1 MNTSHHRVDAASGRE
16 QRVATCA
23 ASGRKQR
30 AAARAAG
37 KRERRVAARAAR
49 RLATVALLPVALLPV
64 ALALC
69 PARAAAQDFAS
80 SLLLVPDASQRFA
93 LRDVNGD
100 GRRDLIGIG
109 LDGLSLRLLTD
120 EGAYPEEPSGRFP
133 WPSETVGWYLADL
146 DGDGGT
152 EVVLLVDGSRVL
164 SVAGDAAGAFLPPR
178 EVLTDASGFLPRG
191 IRRVNIVRD
200 VNGDGL
206 PDLVLPGAG
215 RFRIHL
221 QHAADAADASDAAGS
236 EPRWTEPLTVSFRP
250 SLSLEL
256 GNPARLDAR
265 FAEDIRIPWFSLQ
278 DLDGDGRTDLI
289 SQTEDETLFHIADP
303 GLPEAPTWHLDLA
316 ELRAE
321 IARPEGIDFDNLI
334 ANVEPQVNWK
344 TADLDGVPP
353 NDLVI
358 QQGGKFSIYLGGSRG
373 PKLDAPDQVLKAS
386 GNVLYFLLRD
396 VDKDGRPDL
405 QLLRAE
411 TVSLTDALRLLVVPG
426 SLEFDIFT
434 YRDELAAGGD
444 GSDRAVF
451 SRKPSTKATVSLRV
465 PALLGFI
472 STVDEMKTDYEK
484 RKAVPAQAAALD
496 ADGLMNDVVDVRGDS
511 LAIWKNSAPADL
523 KQTVRQRFESFDIDE
538 LLEDYATRKLD
549 QLDDG
554 GTLSI
559 GLEDIRTLLVTPG
572 WDLRQAVKSR
582 APDVT
587 VPLPFPGSDV
597 QLRIE
602 DLDGDGRSDIIA
614 LGRNAEM
621 QQLVFFLRTR

>member
-1 MNTSHHRVDAASGRE
+1 MSAPHHAA
-16 QRVATCA
+16 
-23 ASGRKQR
+23 
-30 AAARAAG
+30 
-37 KRERRVAARAAR
+37 
-49 RLATVALLPVALLPV
+49 V
-64 ALALC
+64 ALAGAMLAA
-69 PARAAAQDFAS
+69 PAVAQEFDS
-80 SLLLVPDASQRFA
+80 SLLTVPDASQRLA

-100 GRRDLIGIG
+100 GRRDLLGIG
-109 LDGLSLRLLTD
+109 LDGITLHLLPAD
-120 EGAYPEEPSGRFP
+120 GSYPAEATGNFA

-152 EVVLLVDGSRVL
+152 EIVLLVDGTRVL
-164 SVAGDAAGAFLPPR
+164 TVRGDAAGAFLPPI

-200 VNGDGL
+200 VDGDGL
-206 PDLVLPGAG
+206 ADLVLPGASH
-215 RFRIHL
+215 FRIHL
-221 QHAADAADASDAAGS
+221 QRPATETAAASWA
-236 EPRWTEPLTVSFRP
+236 PPLTVSFRP
-250 SLSLEL
+250 SLNLEL
-256 GNPARLDAR
+256 GDPAKLDAR
-265 FAEDIRIPWFSLQ
+265 FAQDIKIPWFSLQ
-278 DLDGDGRTDLI
+278 DLDGDGHTDLI
-289 SQTEDETLFHIADP
+289 SQTEDETLFHLADP
-303 GLPEAPTWHLDLA
+303 ALPDTPTWRLDLA

-321 IARPEGIDFDNLI
+321 ITQPEGIDFDNLL
-334 ANVEPQVNWK
+334 ANVDPQVNWK
-344 TADLDGVPP
+344 TADLDGRPP

-358 QQGGKFSIYLGGSRG
+358 QQGGKFSVYLGGSRG
-373 PKLDAPDQVLKAS
+373 PHLDAPDQVLKAS

-434 YRDELAAGGD
+434 YRDELPGRDELAGD
-444 GSDRAVF
+444 GERDTAVF

-472 STVDEMKTDYEK
+472 STVDEMKSDYEK

-511 LAIWKNSAPADL
+511 LAIWKDRVPGDL
-523 KQTVRQRFESFDIDE
+523 KQTVGERFASFDIDE

-559 GLEDIRTLLVTPG
+559 GLEDISKLLVTPG
-572 WDLRQAVKSR
+572 WDMRQAVGDR
-582 APDVT
+582 EPDLT
-587 VPLPFPGSDV
+587 LALPFPGEEV
-597 QLRIE
+597 KLRIE
-602 DLDGDGRSDIIA
+602 DLDGDGRSDVIA
-614 LGRNAEM
+614 LGRDAEK
-621 QQLVFFLRTR
+621 QQLVWFLRLR